1 MTIKCY
7 IIEDSSACAAALKRI
22 ENAIPCFTQLE
33 LTADGYIEYTIRCR
47 LEDVI
52 TVERMLAHFV

>member
-7 IIEDSSACAAALKRI
+7 IIENSSACAAALKQV

-52 TVERMLAHFV
+52 TVERMLARFV